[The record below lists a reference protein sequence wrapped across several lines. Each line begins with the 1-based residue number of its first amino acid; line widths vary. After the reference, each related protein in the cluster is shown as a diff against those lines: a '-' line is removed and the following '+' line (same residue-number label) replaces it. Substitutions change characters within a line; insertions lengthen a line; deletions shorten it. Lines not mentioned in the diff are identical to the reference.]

1 MNSSWS
7 QRVVETLKSLDQH
20 FSRDELAYLALTS
33 KVENPIR
40 DRLAYLLH
48 QKYGEE
54 ENIFVAR
61 EWTERK
67 KIARVDIAILDAE
80 KKPLLLLEITAMYNS
95 YNLFKR
101 NQEGFP
107 DKVRKD
113 IEKLKRYPSKDKLEK
128 IAMILVPNHTNS
140 CPRDLEGVIK
150 YRLWNHKLRCKDELS
165 KAIKSNFK
173 FKHLD
178 SGCVAGGCAFG
189 IGIDVH
195 YWLFGP
201 NR

>member
-113 IEKLKRYPSKDKLEK
+113 IEKLKR
-128 IAMILVPNHTNS
+128 
-140 CPRDLEGVIK
+140 
-150 YRLWNHKLRCKDELS
+150 
-165 KAIKSNFK
+165 
-173 FKHLD
+173 
-178 SGCVAGGCAFG
+178 
-189 IGIDVH
+189 
-195 YWLFGP
+195 
-201 NR
+201 